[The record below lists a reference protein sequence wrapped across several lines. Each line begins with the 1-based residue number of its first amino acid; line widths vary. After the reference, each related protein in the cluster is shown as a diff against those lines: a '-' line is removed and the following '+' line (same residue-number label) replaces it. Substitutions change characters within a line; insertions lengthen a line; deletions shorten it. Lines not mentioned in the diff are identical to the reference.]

1 VIVPVEAVNVVLD
14 EVEMAPVEIVPAV
27 TVRLCVP
34 ATLPIVTVPV
44 GAERLSG
51 LPLLVTALVT
61 VMEPAGAERL
71 TVEEVESAPTV
82 MIPPDAVMFEAP
94 PPTCRRVV
102 TEIFPGV
109 EMEETP
115 PDWIMPED
123 VILPRALGALIV
135 SVLLVDKLPAEI

>member
-1 VIVPVEAVNVVLD
+1 
-14 EVEMAPVEIVPAV
+14 
-27 TVRLCVP
+27 
-34 ATLPIVTVPV
+34 
-44 GAERLSG
+44 
-51 LPLLVTALVT
+51 
-61 VMEPAGAERL
+61 MEPAGAERL

-82 MIPPDAVMFEAP
+82 MIPPDAVMFEVP